1 MIVATVGYSSNK
13 NNGLLT
19 GCSTYIYEILRD
31 NSMTYIGWPVI
42 AITLSSQA
50 AQEIPPLRPSSTPHH
65 TARNCKSCTPPPTFR
80 VTVIAQSQRVSLCNC
95 AISVTQRVGGGAR
108 ENLTRAPRAPHPTL
122 PHMTP
127 LTLQLTPT
135 HSDPSLEL
143 LYQGVVGVELKDLL
157 LA

>member
-19 GCSTYIYEILRD
+19 GCSMYIYKILRD

-50 AQEIPPLRPSSTPHH
+50 AQEIPPLRPSSTPH
-65 TARNCKSCTPPPTFR
+65 
-80 VTVIAQSQRVSLCNC
+80 
-95 AISVTQRVGGGAR
+95 
-108 ENLTRAPRAPHPTL
+108 PTL
-122 PHMTP
+122 PHMTSF
-127 LTLQLTPT
+127 TLQLTPT